1 MMPVESTCADCGGDC
16 YKTCWANE
24 PDLCQGCRDKRT
36 AVKASGNADRAWQ
49 IGRDVLAG
57 KLATHDPSK
66 YVVIEKAAFM
76 TPTTDHTTEREN
88 VELTIT
94 LPVTLAWDSD
104 RGDDGRLISIRAAT
118 VTPEDLAKAVGIA
131 LDDYAQTTE
140 IEEREYP

>member
-1 MMPVESTCADCGGDC
+1 M
-16 YKTCWANE
+16 
-24 PDLCQGCRDKRT
+24 RT
-36 AVKASGNADRAWQ
+36 ASQTVDRAID
-49 IGRDVLAG
+49 IGMSVLSGA
-57 KLATHDPSK
+57 LATHDPSK

-104 RGDDGRLISIRAAT
+104 RGDDGRLIAIRAAT

>member
-1 MMPVESTCADCGGDC
+1 
-16 YKTCWANE
+16 
-24 PDLCQGCRDKRT
+24 
-36 AVKASGNADRAWQ
+36 
-49 IGRDVLAG
+49 
-57 KLATHDPSK
+57 
-66 YVVIEKAAFM
+66 M
-76 TPTTDHTTEREN
+76 TPNLPQLQDAIHNAPVTDHQTTRAN

-104 RGDDGRLISIRAAT
+104 RGDDGRLVSIRAAT

>member
-1 MMPVESTCADCGGDC
+1 MRPNMLENLKPVPIEEALSG
-16 YKTCWANE
+16 
-24 PDLCQGCRDKRT
+24 LCDRT
-36 AVKASGNADRAWQ
+36 DAAWR
-49 IGRDVLAG
+49 IGRDVVEG
-57 KLATHDPSK
+57 RLATHDPSK

-104 RGDDGRLISIRAAT
+104 RGDDGRLVSIRAAT

>member
-1 MMPVESTCADCGGDC
+1 MTISET
-16 YKTCWANE
+16 T
-24 PDLCQGCRDKRT
+24 
-36 AVKASGNADRAWQ
+36 DRVQQ
-49 IGRDVLAG
+49 IGRAVVEG
-57 KLATHDPSK
+57 RLATHDPSK

-104 RGDDGRLISIRAAT
+104 RGDDGRLVSIRAAT

>member
-1 MMPVESTCADCGGDC
+1 VTISET
-16 YKTCWANE
+16 T
-24 PDLCQGCRDKRT
+24 
-36 AVKASGNADRAWQ
+36 DRVQ
-49 IGRDVLAG
+49 EIGRAVVEG
-57 KLATHDPSK
+57 RLATHDQSK

-76 TPTTDHTTEREN
+76 TPTTDHTTERAS

-140 IEEREYP
+140 IEERELP